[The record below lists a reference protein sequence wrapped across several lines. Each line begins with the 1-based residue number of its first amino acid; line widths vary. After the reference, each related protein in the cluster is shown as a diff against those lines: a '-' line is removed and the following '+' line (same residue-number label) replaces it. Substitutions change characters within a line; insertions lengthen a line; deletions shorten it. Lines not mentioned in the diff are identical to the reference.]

1 MSTRNGKIARA
12 FLAGLLCAAALP
24 GLSAAPGTPNLA
36 PDGNTAWVPDRL
48 AGDDFLPPEKGP
60 GPVVS
65 VKDHP
70 YVPNNVGQSTFRVAD
85 LSNPILKPWAVE
97 QMRKVNDA
105 VLAGKIPVTA
115 RER

>member
-1 MSTRNGKIARA
+1 MSGFAALRNKAKFSA
-12 FLAGLLCAAALP
+12 ASVVFAGLVCAGAALYAAPATHAAA
-24 GLSAAPGTPNLA
+24 GGSAIPNLS
-36 PDGNTAWVPDRL
+36 PNDGTGWVPDRI

-97 QMRKVNDA
+97 QM
-105 VLAGKIPVTA
+105 
-115 RER
+115 

>member
-1 MSTRNGKIARA
+1 MRPAGGRRGARA
-12 FLAGLLCAAALP
+12 GRAGRFCAAAFA
-24 GLSAAPGTPNLA
+24 SSYAAPATGIPNLS
-36 PDGNTAWVPDRL
+36 PNDGTGWVPDRI

-85 LSNPILKPWAVE
+85 LTNPILKPWAVE
-97 QMRKVNDA
+97 QMRKVNEA
-105 VLAGKIPVTA
+105 VLA
-115 RER
+115 